1 VERKDA
7 NSKFYGTS
15 VSARQLLSGTI
26 QPPPEAEALISILGS
41 RVFSRKPYSDN
52 YYDVSYN
59 DIPTYDE
66 RPDDR
71 EAGSYSRHRGSSDS
85 LPRRAATWDNGSDK
99 DNTYWDRFR
108 TNKSATFDF
117 MHESGSAK
125 FQKQHFDSTYSD
137 DVPSQS
143 LEQMKTPPGR
153 PTAQKPIFKPTQ
165 KSYTLDA
172 NQAIA
177 LYTFQACQDGD
188 LGFKKG
194 DIVTIIKRTDSKND
208 WWTGQ
213 INGKTGIF
221 PSNYVETI

>member
-1 VERKDA
+1 
-7 NSKFYGTS
+7 
-15 VSARQLLSGTI
+15 
-26 QPPPEAEALISILGS
+26 
-41 RVFSRKPYSDN
+41 
-52 YYDVSYN
+52 
-59 DIPTYDE
+59 
-66 RPDDR
+66 
-71 EAGSYSRHRGSSDS
+71 
-85 LPRRAATWDNGSDK
+85 
-99 DNTYWDRFR
+99 
-108 TNKSATFDF
+108 

-188 LGFKKG
+188 LGKFIL
-194 DIVTIIKRTDSKND
+194 DQHIYIFSALTDE
-208 WWTGQ
+208 GR
-213 INGKTGIF
+213 
-221 PSNYVETI
+221 V